1 MVSVCFCLLHSSLI
15 SLVFF
20 SLACVFVSY
29 AYAYVSRAL
38 GSTPNNQKQ
47 CRVGMEGLALR
58 YDTLDL
64 VRMIPYDL

>member
-1 MVSVCFCLLHSSLI
+1 MISVYFCLLHFSLF

-20 SLACVFVSY
+20 SLACFFVSY

-38 GSTPNNQKQ
+38 GSTQNNQKQ

-58 YDTLDL
+58 YD
-64 VRMIPYDL
+64 I